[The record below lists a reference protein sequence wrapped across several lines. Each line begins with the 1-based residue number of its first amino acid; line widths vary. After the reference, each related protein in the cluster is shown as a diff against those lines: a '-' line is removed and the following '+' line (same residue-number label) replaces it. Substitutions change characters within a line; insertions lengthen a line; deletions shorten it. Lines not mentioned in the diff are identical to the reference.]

1 MEARARSLKSPVF
14 TLQRLAVWAGVAS
27 LCLASGCRSRCD
39 LVESELRTKENHLR
53 EAREELVR
61 EQAYNGALQR
71 ELVALRGNPMVKL
84 SPEEAAQ
91 TYNLKSIALGRQTGG
106 FNDDNLPGA
115 EALQVAVEPRD
126 GDGHAIKAPGTL
138 IVAAL
143 EVTPEG
149 LKKPLCS
156 WQIPPGALRKTW
168 KSGLF
173 STGYV
178 VVLPWKVYPTQ
189 EKMRVVA
196 QFVLAD
202 GRSFEADKD
211 VTIKLIPPE
220 NRKPL
225 PPEMPCAPESAPL
238 EIELPA
244 PRNTNGPTLEGAK
257 TREVESPKDWPNM
270 PVNALIRAVSLKP
283 PVALK

>member
-1 MEARARSLKSPVF
+1 MEARTRSLKSTV
-14 TLQRLAVWAGVAS
+14 LAVQHLAVWAGVGS
-27 LCLASGCRSRCD
+27 LLLACGCRSRCD
-39 LVESELRTKENHLR
+39 LVEAELRTKENHLR
-53 EAREELVR
+53 EAREELQR
-61 EQAYNGALQR
+61 EQTYNGALQR
-71 ELVALRGNPMVKL
+71 ELATLRSDPMAKI
-84 SPEEAAQ
+84 SPEEASQ
-91 TYNLKSIALGRQTGG
+91 TYTLKSIVLGRQTGG
-106 FNDDNLPGA
+106 FNDDDLPGD

-149 LKKPLCS
+149 LKRQLCS

-178 VVLPWKVYPTQ
+178 VVLPWKAYPTQ

-211 VTIKLIPPE
+211 VTIKLIPPA

-225 PPEMPCAPESAPL
+225 PAEMPSVPDGACP

-244 PRNTNGPTLEGAK
+244 PRNSPGPTLEGARM
-257 TREVESPKDWPNM
+257 REVESPKDWGGTPA
-270 PVNALIRAVSLKP
+270 NALIRAVSLKP

>member
-1 MEARARSLKSPVF
+1 MEARTRSLQSPV
-14 TLQRLAVWAGVAS
+14 LIAQRLALWAGVGS
-27 LCLASGCRSRCD
+27 LLLTCGCRSRSD
-39 LVESELRTKENHLR
+39 LVEAELRTKESRLQ
-53 EAREELVR
+53 EAREELQR
-61 EQAYNGALQR
+61 EQAYNCALQR
-71 ELVALRGNPMVKL
+71 ELVTLRDNPLAKV
-84 SPEEAAQ
+84 SPEEASQ
-91 TYNLKSIALGRQTGG
+91 TYTLKSIALGRQTGG
-106 FNDDNLPGA
+106 VNEDNLPGD

-126 GDGHAIKAPGTL
+126 GDGHTIKAPGTL

-149 LKKPLCS
+149 LKRPLCS
-156 WQIPPGALRKTW
+156 WQIPPATLRRTW

-178 VVLPWKVYPTQ
+178 VVLPWKAYPTQ

-211 VTIKLIPPE
+211 VTIKLIPPAD
-220 NRKPL
+220 RKPL
-225 PPEMPCAPESAPL
+225 PVDTPTVPDGAFP

-244 PRNTNGPTLEGAK
+244 PRNSTGPNLEGARR
-257 TREVESPKDWPNM
+257 RELESPKDWPNT
-270 PVNALIRAVSLKP
+270 PSNALIRAISLKP
-283 PVALK
+283 PVPLK